1 MIINSKDN
9 VAIKEFVV
17 DSKVEGVLDVEGFK
31 ESVTFEAT
39 ADELSKHFE
48 RI

>member
-31 ESVTFEAT
+31 ESVTFEARLK
-39 ADELSKHFE
+39 EL
-48 RI
+48 